1 MGDYPYNADA
11 PLEPADRQPELE
23 AAVAE
28 ARALAREQV
37 CAAWQIHID
46 HVREQLDSGWREA
59 IDQIFDER
67 FAEVE
72 GRLYDSFET
81 AVSARATAVAE
92 EKATYVRSSARRDL
106 TDWLNQT
113 ARRLRQAE
121 SRDVWLH
128 SLLDAAAAFSGRA
141 AFFLVTP
148 RGLKIEG
155 ARGAAM
161 PDGEVPEIPIAS
173 APAFG
178 GAIESKDTVVSAGS
192 PRELS
197 QTLSS
202 LLGDASDRRVY
213 LFPVVLRQ
221 NVVAVLYAEP
231 DGDNIDVSAL
241 ELLVSLAASSI
252 ESTETVTV
260 TPQPAQLV
268 NIGEAEGA
276 RPAAKA
282 SWGELSKSEQEHHM
296 RAQRFARTQ
305 VAQLLLHK
313 VNQVRSGRASNNLYG
328 ALRGDIDAGREAFR
342 QQYLE

>member
-1 MGDYPYNADA
+1 
-11 PLEPADRQPELE
+11 
-23 AAVAE
+23 
-28 ARALAREQV
+28 
-37 CAAWQIHID
+37 
-46 HVREQLDSGWREA
+46 
-59 IDQIFDER
+59 
-67 FAEVE
+67 
-72 GRLYDSFET
+72 
-81 AVSARATAVAE
+81 
-92 EKATYVRSSARRDL
+92 
-106 TDWLNQT
+106 
-113 ARRLRQAE
+113 
-121 SRDVWLH
+121 
-128 SLLDAAAAFSGRA
+128 
-141 AFFLVTP
+141 
-148 RGLKIEG
+148 
-155 ARGAAM
+155 M

-173 APAFG
+173 APAFS

-260 TPQPAQLV
+260 TPQAAQLV
-268 NIGEAEGA
+268 NIGAEEGA
-276 RPAAKA
+276 RPAKA
-282 SWGELSKSEQEHHM
+282 SWGELSKTEQEHHM

-342 QQYLE
+342 QQYLENSPSMVDYYHLELVRTLAKDSPDSLGPDYPGPMAA